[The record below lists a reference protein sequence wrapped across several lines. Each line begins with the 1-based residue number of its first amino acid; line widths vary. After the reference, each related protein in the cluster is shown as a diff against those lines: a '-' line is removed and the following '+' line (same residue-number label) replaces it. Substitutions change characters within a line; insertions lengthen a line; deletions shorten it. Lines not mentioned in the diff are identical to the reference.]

1 MNVFG
6 CIEGNPFIIRF
17 KTDLVE
23 IAPGAT
29 PPVCIEGNP
38 FIIRFKTPDSLEP
51 FRIASESIEGNP
63 FIIRFKTELE
73 QVNRKYYTMY

>member
-6 CIEGNPFIIRF
+6 
-17 KTDLVE
+17 
-23 IAPGAT
+23 
-29 PPVCIEGNP
+29 CIEGNP